1 MRKDVF
7 YRLGIKDS
15 AKAVSCFYVV
25 VKIRL
30 RREITIHSLV
40 FNLIYA
46 LVWGIR
52 LLSKG
57 PSNTIQNY
65 LFFKSFNAQ
74 FSWCFNF
81 ITSNT
86 SPSVV

>member
-7 YRLGIKDS
+7 YHFGIKDS
-15 AKAVSCFYVV
+15 AKAVSCFCVL
-25 VKIRL
+25 VKIRF
-30 RREITIHSLV
+30 RREITIHILL

-57 PSNTIQNY
+57 SSNTMQNC
-65 LFFKSFNAQ
+65 LFFSLVNAQ
-74 FSWCFNF
+74 FSWAVDF
-81 ITSNT
+81 IVRNT
-86 SPSVV
+86 SPRVV